1 MVNLFLYKSKRRK
14 TYEMQEIY
22 ISHCLNLDYG
32 NALKNAPGYV
42 DIYEENYEIN
52 LNDAT
57 KEKLKQW
64 QKILTSGIT
73 RHMKRFIWILLL
85 VLPQRMHQVLLN
97 LECYHNE

>member
-1 MVNLFLYKSKRRK
+1 
-14 TYEMQEIY
+14 MQEIY